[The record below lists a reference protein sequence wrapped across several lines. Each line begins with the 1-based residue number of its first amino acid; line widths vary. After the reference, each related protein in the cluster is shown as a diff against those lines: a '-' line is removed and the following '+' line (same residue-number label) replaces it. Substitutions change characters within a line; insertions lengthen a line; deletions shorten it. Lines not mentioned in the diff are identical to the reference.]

1 MISGQDWSD
10 SNTWW
15 GLALA
20 ILFLGFAIYAM
31 LTRT

>member
-15 GLALA
+15 GLALV
-20 ILFLGFAIYAM
+20 IIVFGFAVYAVFF
-31 LTRT
+31 

>member
-1 MISGQDWSD
+1 LISGQDWSD

-20 ILFLGFAIYAM
+20 LVFFGFALYAVFF
-31 LTRT
+31 

>member
-20 ILFLGFAIYAM
+20 IILLGFTIYAVII
-31 LTRT
+31 R